1 MITKQVTMTV
11 SADKATLSENVVL
24 FKGDKGVCIE
34 ITLKQLKYQFGATV
48 THPYEIERDTEA
60 EVHVIKPSKEE
71 FTIQKTTIENNVVH
85 CHIDNTWLDEECE
98 IGTHYLQIHLHHGT
112 SRVTLPVVTFRVA
125 DTLDL
130 ENVDEGG
137 GSNTSGTSGM
147 TKAQIQRLIDEQVDA
162 RLKELQEQ
170 VDSKANANHS
180 HDGEYMTTT
189 QTIKTSQLPT
199 SVISKLQ
206 DVQRIEFVKVLP
218 SNYEKGVLYFVLK

>member
-11 SADKATLSENVVL
+11 SSDKATLSENVVL

-48 THPYEIERDTEA
+48 THPYEIERDTQA

-71 FTIQKTTIENNVVH
+71 FTIQKTTIKDNVVH

-130 ENVDEGG
+130 ENVDSGG
-137 GSNTSGTSGM
+137 GSNSTGTSGM
-147 TKAQIQRLIDEQVDA
+147 TKAQIQKMVEEMV
-162 RLKELQEQ
+162 QEQ
-170 VDSKANANHS
+170 VASIEAELAQKAEVDHAHT
-180 HDGEYMTTT
+180 EYMTTNS
-189 QTIKTSQLPT
+189 TIKTSQLPV
-199 SVISKLQ
+199 SVISKLE
-206 DVQRIEFVKVLP
+206 DVQRIEFVRVLP
-218 SNYEKGVLYFVLK
+218 TNYEKGVLYFVLK

>member
-1 MITKQVTMTV
+1 MITKSVTMTV

-71 FTIQKTTIENNVVH
+71 FTIEKTTIENNVVH

-98 IGTHYLQIHLHHGT
+98 IGIHYLQIHLHHGN

-162 RLKELQEQ
+162 RLKELQDQ
-170 VDSKANANHS
+170 VDSKADATHT
-180 HDGEYMTTT
+180 HTEYMTTN
-189 QTIKTSQLPT
+189 QTIKTSQLPA
-199 SVISKLQ
+199 SVISTLQ
-206 DVQRIEFVKVLP
+206 DVQRIEFVRVLP
-218 SNYEKGVLYFVLK
+218 TNYEKGVLYFVLK

>member
-1 MITKQVTMTV
+1 MITKSVTMTV

-71 FTIQKTTIENNVVH
+71 FTIEKTTIENNVVH
-85 CHIDNTWLDEECE
+85 CHIDNTWLDEEVE
-98 IGTHYLQIHLHHGT
+98 IGTHYLQIHLHHGN

-162 RLKELQEQ
+162 RLKELQDQ
-170 VDSKANANHS
+170 VDNKADATHL
-180 HDGEYMTTT
+180 HAEYMKTN
-189 QTIKTSQLPT
+189 QTIKTSQLPA
-199 SVISKLQ
+199 SVISTLQ

-218 SNYEKGVLYFVLK
+218 TNYEKGVLYFVLK

>member
-1 MITKQVTMTV
+1 MITKSVTMTV

-71 FTIQKTTIENNVVH
+71 FTIQKTTIEDNVVH

-125 DTLDL
+125 DTLDI

-137 GSNTSGTSGM
+137 GSGSTGTSGM
-147 TKAQIQRLIDEQVDA
+147 TKVQIQKMVEEMV
-162 RLKELQEQ
+162 QEQ
-170 VDSKANANHS
+170 VASIEAELAQKANTNHS
-180 HDGEYMTTT
+180 HEEYMTTT
-189 QTIKTSQLPT
+189 QTIKPSQLPT

>member
-1 MITKQVTMTV
+1 MITKSVTMTV
-11 SADKATLSENVVL
+11 SADKATLSENIVL

-48 THPYEIERDTEA
+48 THPYEIERDTQA

-71 FTIQKTTIENNVVH
+71 FTIEKTTITDNVVH
-85 CHIDNTWLDEECE
+85 CHINNTWLDEECE

-125 DTLDL
+125 DTLDI

-137 GSNTSGTSGM
+137 GSNSTGTSGM
-147 TKAQIQRLIDEQVDA
+147 TKAQIQKMVEEQVDA

-170 VDSKANANHS
+170 VDSKAEANHA
-180 HDGEYMTTT
+180 HTEYMKTN
-189 QTIKTSQLPT
+189 QAIKKSQLPD
-199 SVISKLQ
+199 SVISTLEN
-206 DVQRIEFVKVLP
+206 VQRIEFVRVLP